1 MKISGEKKKKNN
13 LKILLMFKK
22 SVNLKRNVHD
32 RIKTKWILNIELLLN
47 VGSVKI
53 LVDEK
58 RHIRFGTWSAAD
70 IEVQFF

>member
-1 MKISGEKKKKNN
+1 M
-13 LKILLMFKK
+13 
-22 SVNLKRNVHD
+22 
-32 RIKTKWILNIELLLN
+32 ELILN

-70 IEVQFF
+70 IEVYFFEVKFSL

>member
-1 MKISGEKKKKNN
+1 M
-13 LKILLMFKK
+13 
-22 SVNLKRNVHD
+22 
-32 RIKTKWILNIELLLN
+32 ELILN

-70 IEVQFF
+70 IEVYFLKLNFLFKLVVIPLFWGKNEKLDL